1 MERKISYLDIISD
14 SISHFT
20 EIPQD
25 FIKLHFERLM
35 NSTNE
40 NTSLLWSMMKVE
52 FPEKEGII
60 LADYLKSL
68 ELVNTMQYISNS
80 MKLYQN
86 ELYRQAS
93 YN

>member
-1 MERKISYLDIISD
+1 LERKISYLDIISE
-14 SISHFT
+14 SIAYFT
-20 EIPQD
+20 EIPKD
-25 FIKLHFERLM
+25 YIKLHFERLM

-40 NTSLLWSMMKVE
+40 DTSLLWSMMKVE

-80 MKLYQN
+80 MKLYKN